1 AALEEAGEGGTT
13 HLNHPGELMFG
24 HEDVSVFHIIT
35 PLCLT
40 IQRYEKIGRIARK
53 NIFFVPPLRI
63 YPQLLSTLKKA
74 QRDLSQFHTK
84 GTKST
89 KILGD

>member
-24 HEDVSVFHIIT
+24 HEDVSVFHIII

-40 IQRYEKIGRIARK
+40 IQRYEKIGRIAR
-53 NIFFVPPLRI
+53 NRRENMGTI
-63 YPQLLSTLKKA
+63 Y
-74 QRDLSQFHTK
+74 DLT
-84 GTKST
+84 
-89 KILGD
+89 